1 MKKEGIKLIFRN
13 GMQQP
18 SDGKIFSFLDYVPV
32 RYNID
37 DGGTSRRILDYK
49 NKAEYMLRDYA
60 KHLNGILGEDFAI
73 AVMPSSSVE
82 NNYNSASHDTAGRL
96 IRMAC
101 FEGRVIYDATRCLT
115 RVKSITPQHR
125 TPGLRSEQIHLDTI
139 KVYNPEA
146 VAGRNVVVLD
156 DIVTSGASLRAVSQL
171 LRAAGATMVVCIALG
186 RTLTLS
192 QVISKYG
199 SCA

>member
-1 MKKEGIKLIFRN
+1 MIFRN

-82 NNYNSASHDTAGRL
+82 NNYNSASHDTAGRSFQPGCPS
-96 IRMAC
+96 AAPDP
-101 FEGRVIYDATRCLT
+101 GGDPQDP
-115 RVKSITPQHR
+115 TPDRYHNDFCY
-125 TPGLRSEQIHLDTI
+125 P
-139 KVYNPEA
+139 
-146 VAGRNVVVLD
+146 
-156 DIVTSGASLRAVSQL
+156 
-171 LRAAGATMVVCIALG
+171 
-186 RTLTLS
+186 
-192 QVISKYG
+192 
-199 SCA
+199 